1 MEVITTKL
9 YNSVKC
15 YWRPTSYNRLD
26 TTATY
31 GDLRMEESRPRRQK
45 RRQMR
50 RIRVAPRLKLKLT
63 RSPRKLFIQ
72 IRDAYVKIMMKLAN
86 TSVVRG
92 TTMTGCNGDGF
103 GKTMIKECDEKIII
117 EILKNLAIRKHL

>member
-9 YNSVKC
+9 SNTVKC
-15 YWRPTSYNRLD
+15 YWLSKRYNRLG

-31 GDLRMEESRPRRQK
+31 GGLGAEESRPRRQK

-63 RSPRKLFIQ
+63 RSPRKLFIR

-92 TTMTGCNGDGF
+92 TTMTGCNGVGF